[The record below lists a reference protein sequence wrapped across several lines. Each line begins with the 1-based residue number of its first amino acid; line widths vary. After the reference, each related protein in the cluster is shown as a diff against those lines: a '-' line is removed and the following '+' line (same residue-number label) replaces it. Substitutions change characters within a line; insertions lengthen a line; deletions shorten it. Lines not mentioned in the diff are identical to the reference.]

1 MSICCEPSLQKSRR
15 QYPPRQSSETETHG
29 LLESGRC
36 YLWTGHFFAPL
47 AESGTSKST
56 AQTARITSQHLGRR
70 LGQFRP
76 TATLQSDASCKGRRV
91 PLPSDLHFCSSR
103 WPCQKASSLVSKEKS
118 TSSSHYNS
126 TLSRGSFLSLPWLF
140 CSSCRDWSSH
150 GTRGAVL

>member
-1 MSICCEPSLQKSRR
+1 MSICCAPSLQISRR
-15 QYPPRQSSETETHG
+15 QHPARQSSETETHG

-36 YLWTGHFFAPL
+36 YLWMGHFFAPL

-56 AQTARITSQHLGRR
+56 AQTASITSQYLGRR

-76 TATLQSDASCKGRRV
+76 TATLQSYASCKGRRV
-91 PLPSDLHFCSSR
+91 PRPSELHFCSSL
-103 WPCQKASSLVSKEKS
+103 WPCPKASSLVSKEKN

-126 TLSRGSFLSLPWLF
+126 ISRGSFLSLPWLF
-140 CSSCRDWSSH
+140 CNSCRDWSSH